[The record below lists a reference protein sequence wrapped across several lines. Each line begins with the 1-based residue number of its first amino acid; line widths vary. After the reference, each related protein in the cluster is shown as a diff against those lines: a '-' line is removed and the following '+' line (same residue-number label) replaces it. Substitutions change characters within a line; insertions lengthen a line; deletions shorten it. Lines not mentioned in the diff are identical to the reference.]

1 MPFMKKLQLKEGRAL
16 ASSHPARGT
25 LHLVSW
31 LPDAIGGSRE
41 EPLRLQHI
49 PPQRQSLQRPFC
61 LIERMFSLICA
72 HSFFQF
78 LPQMTV
84 P

>member
-1 MPFMKKLQLKEGRAL
+1 MPFTRKLQLKEGKAL
-16 ASSHPARGT
+16 ARSHPARGT

-41 EPLRLQHI
+41 EPMRLQRI
-49 PPQRQSLQRPFC
+49 PPQRQSLQRTFG
-61 LIERMFSLICA
+61 LIERIFSLICA
-72 HSFFQF
+72 HSFFQS
-78 LPQMTV
+78 LPQMMV